1 MKRIIPLLLAML
13 LVLSGC
19 GTSYE
24 EGPGI
29 SWEEYQQSQSLDSE
43 EESSGD
49 QDINYPAVFSMAY
62 PKDHTLDPITCGEGI
77 QQDVAALLYEPLVE
91 LDEHLEPQPLL
102 CENWL
107 WDESGLV
114 LTLAI
119 RQDVVFS
126 DGSSLTAADV
136 ADTLRRA
143 AASERYGYR
152 LRQVASITS
161 SSSANQVT
169 ITLTTP
175 NQGFPAL
182 LDIPVVKRNTAGQ
195 TVPIGTG
202 PYVLVT
208 GSESDSLVANP
219 SWWQQKKLPT
229 DTISLVHAKDK
240 DTAMYLFSSRRIEL
254 LRADPTNDL
263 VSASGKA
270 VSTAV
275 PTCRFQFIGFNTTK
289 GVFASAEA
297 RAAFSCGIQRDML
310 SSARLSGKARAAAFP
325 ISPLSSLYP
334 QDLAPTYSYEDTL
347 SDLIAAGASIGQ
359 NQELTLL
366 VNEDNSFR
374 VACAEF
380 IAENLSLLDWKITV
394 KALPWE
400 EYLSALSAGDFD
412 LYYGEV
418 RLTADWDITSLIGTG
433 GSLNYGGYTNTVT
446 DGLLQ
451 SFAASGDRAY
461 AARQL
466 CAHLLTTAPIAPIC
480 FQQDILLTHDGVV
493 SGMTPTV
500 TSIFS
505 GLENWAIQLA
515 Q

>member
-62 PKDHTLDPITCGEGI
+62 HKDHTLDPITCGEGI

-91 LDEHLEPQPLL
+91 LDAHLEPQPLL

-161 SSSANQVT
+161 SNSANQVT

-219 SWWQQKKLPT
+219 SW
-229 DTISLVHAKDK
+229 
-240 DTAMYLFSSRRIEL
+240 
-254 LRADPTNDL
+254 
-263 VSASGKA
+263 
-270 VSTAV
+270 
-275 PTCRFQFIGFNTTK
+275 
-289 GVFASAEA
+289 
-297 RAAFSCGIQRDML
+297 
-310 SSARLSGKARAAAFP
+310 
-325 ISPLSSLYP
+325 
-334 QDLAPTYSYEDTL
+334 
-347 SDLIAAGASIGQ
+347 
-359 NQELTLL
+359 
-366 VNEDNSFR
+366 
-374 VACAEF
+374 
-380 IAENLSLLDWKITV
+380 
-394 KALPWE
+394 
-400 EYLSALSAGDFD
+400 
-412 LYYGEV
+412 
-418 RLTADWDITSLIGTG
+418 
-433 GSLNYGGYTNTVT
+433 
-446 DGLLQ
+446 
-451 SFAASGDRAY
+451 
-461 AARQL
+461 
-466 CAHLLTTAPIAPIC
+466 
-480 FQQDILLTHDGVV
+480 
-493 SGMTPTV
+493 
-500 TSIFS
+500 
-505 GLENWAIQLA
+505 
-515 Q
+515 